1 MLRNIR
7 MIPRPVSVGRFFDVE
22 NLQKIHFVSPA
33 VQRREPFALPPLHPE
48 ERGHMD
54 SRILRGLDRL
64 LDRYIMAC
72 LFLSLIILTWVGV
85 GNTAA
90 VSAAGLLLCAA
101 GMGQPAERADMKFFL
116 PLALYNLVSMV
127 SAYAAYGNITDG
139 YASTQMI
146 FLMAALSGEE
156 AQLLRRLCVLWTG
169 AAAAACVVQF
179 VFQAVAEG
187 SPRRAEGFLS
197 NPNAMGIFLVLGW
210 FALMR

>member
-7 MIPRPVSVGRFFDVE
+7 TIPRPVSVGRFFHVE

-33 VQRREPFALPPLHPE
+33 VQRREPSALPPLHPE

-90 VSAAGLLLCAA
+90 VSAA
-101 GMGQPAERADMKFFL
+101 E
-116 PLALYNLVSMV
+116 
-127 SAYAAYGNITDG
+127 
-139 YASTQMI
+139 
-146 FLMAALSGEE
+146 EE
-156 AQLLRRLCVLWTG
+156 AGESR
-169 AAAAACVVQF
+169 
-179 VFQAVAEG
+179 
-187 SPRRAEGFLS
+187 SPK
-197 NPNAMGIFLVLGW
+197 
-210 FALMR
+210 